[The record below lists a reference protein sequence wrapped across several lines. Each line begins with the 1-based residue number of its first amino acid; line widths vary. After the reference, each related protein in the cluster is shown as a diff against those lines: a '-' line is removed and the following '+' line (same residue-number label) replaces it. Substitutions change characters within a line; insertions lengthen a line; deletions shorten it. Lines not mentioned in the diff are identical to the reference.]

1 MRRGTLLIIQQAAS
15 VLQGDKQEETH
26 LKHETPPPRPI
37 STISYCLT
45 AGDKLLLQA
54 VSMDFRKWWNYRQ
67 GGRCT
72 TSQLMLTNGKQL
84 CPAVNRLKCSC
95 SLTLNPL
102 LWPDQFLTSWPGINN
117 RATFLHLTANR
128 LITAVSTVREKVDP
142 CLPSKNAH
150 TYKLLQPEKSLK
162 LIP

>member
-1 MRRGTLLIIQQAAS
+1 MQREVRRGTLLIIQQAAS

-26 LKHETPPPRPI
+26 LKHETPPLPI

-54 VSMDFRKWWNYRQ
+54 VSMDFQKWWNYRR

-84 CPAVNRLKCSC
+84 CPVFATRSC
-95 SLTLNPL
+95 KQT
-102 LWPDQFLTSWPGINN
+102 
-117 RATFLHLTANR
+117 
-128 LITAVSTVREKVDP
+128 EM
-142 CLPSKNAH
+142 
-150 TYKLLQPEKSLK
+150 
-162 LIP
+162 